1 MPQTPP
7 RSIRLALRWLNS
19 PLLRLAC
26 SMNRRFAAASASAT
40 MCSDL
45 VAIARHA
52 LPITVPSRTF
62 SGRTQCKTFEH
73 SVGWRLKRLELA
85 RSALTAQIG

>member
-7 RSIRLALRWLNS
+7 RSVRLALRWLNS
-19 PLLRLAC
+19 PLLRLAG

-52 LPITVPSRTF
+52 LADHCAVEDIQRANTMQDF
-62 SGRTQCKTFEH
+62 
-73 SVGWRLKRLELA
+73 
-85 RSALTAQIG
+85 